1 MAQNNDPPIRL
12 LIVENQTALADAL
25 AAALVQRGNIHIVGV
40 TPDGPE
46 AVDLVKKLQPDM
58 VLLDT
63 YLKSGKTESLD
74 ALEAIKQYRPKTR
87 VLFLSEF
94 PQPIVQNEVMAAGAD
109 GYITKDRGLDE
120 IIMAIKMVFRGKKI
134 VDLDSDAQVVLP
146 GDQLS
151 ERERDIVIGI
161 CRGQSNREIGNSLQM
176 SEATVRNNITVIL
189 AKLQCNNRL
198 QAVARARAL
207 GYLPPYDGCE

>member
-1 MAQNNDPPIRL
+1 MAHNNDPPIRL

-25 AAALVQRGNIHIVGV
+25 AAALVQRGNIHIVGI
-40 TPDGPE
+40 TPDGTE

-63 YLKSGKTESLD
+63 YLKTGKTESIK
-74 ALEAIKQYRPKTR
+74 ALKTIKQHRPETQ

-94 PQPIVQNEVMAAGAD
+94 GQPIVQNEVMAAGAD

-120 IIMAIKMVFRGKKI
+120 ITMAIKMVFRGKKI
-134 VDLDSDAQVVLP
+134 IDLDSHTQVVLP
-146 GDQLS
+146 DDQLS
-151 ERERDIVIGI
+151 ERERDIVVGI
-161 CRGQSNREIGNSLQM
+161 CRGQSNREISNCLKI
-176 SEATVRNNITVIL
+176 SEATVRNSITIIL

-198 QAVARARAL
+198 QAVAKAREL
-207 GYLPPYDGCE
+207 GYLPPHNGCE

>member
-12 LIVENQTALADAL
+12 LIVENQTTLADAL

-40 TPDGPE
+40 TPAGIE

-63 YLKSGKTESLD
+63 YLKSGKMESIK
-74 ALEAIKQYRPKTR
+74 ALEAIKQYRPETR

-94 PQPIVQNEVMAAGAD
+94 AQPIVQNEVMAAGAD

-120 IIMAIKMVFRGKKI
+120 IVMAIKMVFRGKKI
-134 VDLDSDAQVVLP
+134 VDFDSDAQVVLP

-151 ERERDIVIGI
+151 EREQQILAGI
-161 CRGQSNREIGNSLQM
+161 CRGQSNREIGNRLQV
-176 SEATVRNNITVIL
+176 SEATVRNTITVIL
-189 AKLQCNNRL
+189 AKLQCTNRL
-198 QAVARARAL
+198 QAVARARML
-207 GYLPPYDGCE
+207 GYLPPYEGCD